1 VLDLVYAEEQVAHL
15 TGLGFEELLDALDA
29 VDVGNLRDRYAEV
42 TDGYMVMAG
51 RGNRSTEEDLLL
63 DRIDSTLRMLLAE
76 RGLLVLAGRLL
87 HIQRSA
93 TVGLVVFIRRRPDA
107 QELLLTQ
114 QTLARAAR
122 LARDGLAGPVPVDGP
137 KLADLAQQ
145 ASNAAAELVQLR
157 AGGGWLTGWTNRAQ
171 AAEEGLSRLLSE
183 LADRNADQATW
194 QASANI
200 FDPSALAAAELCKR
214 LKLCRQL
221 AGMAGCRSILE
232 ISSGWIDDLAGL
244 VREGLGA

>member
-1 VLDLVYAEEQVAHL
+1 MLDLVYAEEQVAHL

-29 VDVGNLRDRYAEV
+29 VDPGNLRDRYAEV
-42 TDGYMVMAG
+42 TDAYMVMAG
-51 RGNRSTEEDLLL
+51 RGKRKAEEELML
-63 DRIDSTLRMLLAE
+63 DRIDSALHMLLTE

-93 TVGLVVFIRRRPDA
+93 TVGLVVFIRRRPGT

-137 KLADLAQQ
+137 KLAGLASQ
-145 ASNAAAELVQLR
+145 ASNAAAALIQLR
-157 AGGGWLTGWTNRAQ
+157 AGGGWLTAWTNRAQ
-171 AAEEGLSRLLSE
+171 AAEGGLSRLLSE
-183 LADRNADQATW
+183 MDERNADQDAW
-194 QASANI
+194 QASASL
-200 FDPSALAAAELCKR
+200 FDPTVLPAKELCKR
-214 LKLCRQL
+214 LELCRQL
-221 AGMAGCRSILE
+221 AGMAGCRAILE
-232 ISSGWIDDLAGL
+232 TSSEWIDDLAGL